1 MLSELKMH
9 EVEPTFSVINQQ
21 TTSKTFLLIS
31 LVKGRSELSHQFFNP
46 KFAEEFLN
54 LPFTYGQIKNQ
65 GLQQHK
71 SMLTQDS
78 KTSKQYQVFV
88 LFLLKASW
96 KLFLL
101 EN

>member
-78 KTSKQYQVFV
+78 KPQNNTKFSFYF
-88 LFLLKASW
+88 S
-96 KLFLL
+96 
-101 EN
+101 